1 MSSSSSSSSLA
12 KKKPSLYAR
21 KLLDKLRTLHFNA
34 SLESRQTLA
43 NWMVFN
49 RKKAEGMAEGIVLAI
64 IAATN
69 VMEGGGGGTLQEKEE
84 EDTSLP
90 RLMLLLRVIHQVFME
105 GKDDSDQFEK
115 SAQLRTILADVALIP
130 LFQALANNTATTS
143 ETEQQQQRETY
154 HSEVKEMIDSW
165 KEFSVFDGPTVWEGY
180 KKAWGRAVVDAAANA
195 ATTKSG
201 GDESTTNDSIVD
213 ASPPDGESRSST
225 NDAPMDVA
233 MGGQSSTL
241 EEGTQPS
248 ASLSLTKDDSS
259 ETNQGEDDAIKKKE
273 ATATIA
279 LSSTPTES
287 PSIEDTNNNKME
299 VTNTNQ
305 DDEKPSLSNKRD
317 SMTSVTSID
326 IDFDAEGVEEAD
338 VEPAT
343 FLEASKVIASL
354 QIARDLGSDAAM
366 NLSSALGSV
375 PAEVEQACSTIH
387 AQQQEGGDEGTISI
401 EELLST
407 EQLSNLPD
415 EILDIDLDYARKS
428 LQTYREAILQ
438 QRKARLQCLQLLLQ
452 SRCSFGSLD
461 AARAFGCDGGSDKG
475 MNIILE
481 QLKKVKDKLIDAMAL
496 EGLDVEEDDTM
507 KEEEEQLK
515 PLSWFPGQ
523 TKESEEEPAQK
534 KQKVA

>member
-1 MSSSSSSSSLA
+1 
-12 KKKPSLYAR
+12 
-21 KLLDKLRTLHFNA
+21 
-34 SLESRQTLA
+34 
-43 NWMVFN
+43 MVFN

-69 VMEGGGGGTLQEKEE
+69 VMDGDGGGTLQEKEE
-84 EDTSLP
+84 DTSSLP

-130 LFQALANNTATTS
+130 LFQALANNTATAS
-143 ETEQQQQRETY
+143 ETEQQQQQQQQQRETY

-180 KKAWGRAVVDAAANA
+180 KKAWGRAVVDAASNA

-201 GDESTTNDSIVD
+201 GDEGTTNDSIVD

-225 NDAPMDVA
+225 NDAPMDVT

-241 EEGTQPS
+241 EEGTSQPS
-248 ASLSLTKDDSS
+248 TSLSLTKDDSS

-279 LSSTPTES
+279 LSSSTPTES

-354 QIARDLGSDAAM
+354 QIARGTFFFIWFCTGT
-366 NLSSALGSV
+366 ALDCLFV
-375 PAEVEQACSTIH
+375 F
-387 AQQQEGGDEGTISI
+387 GD
-401 EELLST
+401 
-407 EQLSNLPD
+407 
-415 EILDIDLDYARKS
+415 
-428 LQTYREAILQ
+428 
-438 QRKARLQCLQLLLQ
+438 C
-452 SRCSFGSLD
+452 
-461 AARAFGCDGGSDKG
+461 
-475 MNIILE
+475 
-481 QLKKVKDKLIDAMAL
+481 V
-496 EGLDVEEDDTM
+496 
-507 KEEEEQLK
+507 
-515 PLSWFPGQ
+515 
-523 TKESEEEPAQK
+523 
-534 KQKVA
+534 

>member
-1 MSSSSSSSSLA
+1 MSSA
-12 KKKPSLYAR
+12 TKKPSLYAR
-21 KLLDKLRTLHFNA
+21 KLIDKLRTLNSNA

-49 RKKAEGMAEGIVLAI
+49 RKKAEGMSEGMLLAI
-64 IAATN
+64 CTTTTA
-69 VMEGGGGGTLQEKEE
+69 GD
-84 EDTSLP
+84 EDPSSA
-90 RLMLLLRVIHQVFME
+90 RLMLLLRVLHQVFIE
-105 GKDDSDQFEK
+105 GKDDSEAFEK
-115 SAQLRTILADVALIP
+115 AAQLRSILADVALIP
-130 LFQALANNTATTS
+130 LFQALATSCCSNNTS
-143 ETEQQQQRETY
+143 SNEQQREKYTT
-154 HSEVKEMIDSW
+154 EVKEMIESW
-165 KEFSVFDGPTVWEGY
+165 KEYSVFDGPTVWEGY
-180 KKAWGRAVVDAAANA
+180 KKAWGRAVTDTAASKEVVVGGSESDSKA
-195 ATTKSG
+195 ATTPPVV
-201 GDESTTNDSIVD
+201 ETTSL
-213 ASPPDGESRSST
+213 
-225 NDAPMDVA
+225 NDADAVMDVV
-233 MGGQSSTL
+233 MGGQSST
-241 EEGTQPS
+241 EEAA
-248 ASLSLTKDDSS
+248 ASSTTEIK
-259 ETNQGEDDAIKKKE
+259 TNKEEDTTMKE
-273 ATATIA
+273 ATSIA
-279 LSSTPTES
+279 EPQILPPSSSTTTTTKAASDNNTKGPTEHH
-287 PSIEDTNNNKME
+287 P
-299 VTNTNQ
+299 
-305 DDEKPSLSNKRD
+305 PARLSKRD
-317 SMTSVTSID
+317 SMTSVASID
-326 IDFDAEGVEEAD
+326 IDFDAEGVEEAE
-338 VEPAT
+338 VEPAK

-387 AQQQEGGDEGTISI
+387 TQQQEGGDKGTSSSI

-461 AARAFGCDGGSDKG
+461 AARAFGCDDGSDEG

-481 QLKKVKDKLIDAMAL
+481 QLKKVKEKLIDAMAL
-496 EGLDVEEDDTM
+496 EGLDVEEDDADEKKM

-523 TKESEEEPAQK
+523 MKESEDEPEPK